1 MKLSFKSKLKMFSLI
16 FLVCFVG
23 IVLSVFLIDRQIDKY
38 IAEIKT
44 NVDINIE
51 VVNNTNSKVTVNQNK
66 NEIKIQLDESE
77 TTETTSIK
85 STYVKVVTESG
96 LNIRQEPDIESEK
109 VGTVNYGHT
118 IKITEDCGDWYKTD
132 FGFIYKEY
140 TIKI

>member
-1 MKLSFKSKLKMFSLI
+1 MKLSFKSKLKMFSII
-16 FLVCFVG
+16 FLVCFIG
-23 IVLSVFLIDRQIDKY
+23 IILSVFLIDRQIDKY

>member
-51 VVNNTNSKVTVNQNK
+51 VVNNTNSKVTINQNK

-85 STYVKVVTESG
+85 TTYVKVVTESG

>member
-16 FLVCFVG
+16 FLVCFIG
-23 IVLSVFLIDRQIDKY
+23 IILSVFLIDRQIDKY

-85 STYVKVVTESG
+85 TTYVKVVTESG

>member
-1 MKLSFKSKLKMFSLI
+1 MKLSFKSKLKMFSII
-16 FLVCFVG
+16 FLVCFIG
-23 IVLSVFLIDRQIDKY
+23 IILSVFLIDRQIDKY

-85 STYVKVVTESG
+85 TTYVKVVTESG

>member
-16 FLVCFVG
+16 FLVCFIG
-23 IVLSVFLIDRQIDKY
+23 IILSVFLIDRQIDKY

-77 TTETTSIK
+77 TTGIK
-85 STYVKVVTESG
+85 ATYVKVVTESG

-132 FGFIYKEY
+132 FGFIYKEH

>member
-1 MKLSFKSKLKMFSLI
+1 MKLSFKSKLKMFSLL

-23 IVLSVFLIDRQIDKY
+23 IILSVFLIDRQIDKY
-38 IAEIKT
+38 IAEINT
-44 NVDINIE
+44 DVDINIE
-51 VVNNTNSKVTVNQNK
+51 VVNNTNTKVTVNRDGNK
-66 NEIKIQLDESE
+66 IKLQLDESD
-77 TTETTSIK
+77 TTETPNAK
-85 STYVKVVTESG
+85 ATYVKVVTESG